1 MSTTTASGASGGDDG
16 GMSVE
21 DQLREKDAKIAALES
36 QKDMQEEQVL
46 LLREE
51 IGSLDIKHKEEI
63 YWMRLEVDNLRR
75 EKEALEDRVQQ
86 VYRDLRED
94 DTTEDP
100 MEAPDGY
107 DSAYVMGLQAQVGK
121 YIRTLGIL
129 DHQIVMVKSSCD
141 EVVKSLK
148 EEIGDV
154 MEEKCRMEMDLLNQL
169 AVLDSEK
176 RDLEIAFDQQMK
188 FKNEQVAELKKNTVA
203 REQASESGESREMRE
218 EELLNEIGELKEA
231 RKLLEDELEAER
243 ADADDAI
250 ARLEDANADLEQTIE
265 AMNSDL
271 EVMRE
276 GAATAEAVEVLDALA
291 RDRQETLTSLERVA
305 MIWEKAD
312 DSIQALEDIMDEVRP
327 NNDTNVKGDRERLLS
342 TLETA
347 SLVHGQVKVS
357 LLLVELKLRNQLN
370 SLKNDKLWM
379 GPGGLVPEA
388 NISEQAREIQ
398 QEALAALDLVEES
411 LTDQIKQLEKDKGA
425 DARKMQEE
433 LQETTDE
440 LKELQAQHLVLET
453 EIAKLRQREKEK
465 EEEEKKRSAEEQN
478 AVEKPLENGHKKEE
492 TTVSKEVL
500 EKLQAEVL
508 TVVERVKEKNDTI
521 GKLKTLIEEH
531 KVREAALKKEL
542 RRIMRRSR
550 TAEEKD
556 GVNGTGK
563 SSRRSST
570 VKAKS

>member
-1 MSTTTASGASGGDDG
+1 MSTTTASEGDDG

-36 QKDMQEEQVL
+36 QKDMHEEQVL

-86 VYRDLRED
+86 VYRDLREED
-94 DTTEDP
+94 PTEDP

-107 DSAYVMGLQAQVGK
+107 DSAYVMSLQAQVGK

-176 RDLEIAFDQQMK
+176 RDLEILFDQQMK
-188 FKNEQVAELKKNTVA
+188 FKNEQVAELKKSIVA
-203 REQASESGESREMRE
+203 REQISESGESRELRE
-218 EELLNEIGELKEA
+218 EELLNEISELKEA
-231 RKLLEDELEAER
+231 KKLIEDELEAER

-250 ARLEDANADLEQTIE
+250 ARLEDANTDLEQTIE
-265 AMNSDL
+265 ALNSDL

-291 RDRQETLTSLERVA
+291 RDRQETLNGLERVA

-312 DSIQALEDIMDEVRP
+312 DSIQGLEDIMDEVRP
-327 NNDTNVKGDRERLLS
+327 SDDTSVKGDRERLLS

-347 SLVHGQVKVS
+347 SLVHGQIKVS

-370 SLKNDKLWM
+370 SLKNDRLRM
-379 GPGGLVPEA
+379 GPGGLSPET
-388 NISEQAREIQ
+388 NIGERTEEIQ

-411 LTDQIKQLEKDKGA
+411 LTDQIKQLEQDKGE
-425 DARKMQEE
+425 DARKIRDE
-433 LQETTDE
+433 LQETTEE
-440 LKELQAQHLVLET
+440 LKELQAQHAILES
-453 EIAKLRQREKEK
+453 EVSKLRLKEKEEK
-465 EEEEKKRSAEEQN
+465 EEEEKKQNVYEE
-478 AVEKPLENGHKKEE
+478 PIENGHKNEV
-492 TTVSKEVL
+492 TVSKVVL
-500 EKLQAEVL
+500 DRLQTEVL

-521 GKLKTLIEEH
+521 GRLKTLIEEH

-550 TAEEKD
+550 SEEKE
-556 GVNGTGK
+556 GTNGK
-563 SSRRSST
+563 SRRSST
-570 VKAKS
+570 VKTKT

>member
-1 MSTTTASGASGGDDG
+1 MSTKTDVSEEEGS
-16 GMSVE
+16 MSIE
-21 DQLREKDAKIAALES
+21 DILREKDAKIAALEA
-36 QKDMQEEQVL
+36 QKDMNEEQVL
-46 LLREE
+46 LMREE
-51 IGSLDIKHKEEI
+51 IGSLDIKHREEI

-75 EKEALEDRVQQ
+75 EKETLEDRVHQ
-86 VYRDLRED
+86 VYRDLRE
-94 DTTEDP
+94 EDASEEP

-107 DSAYVMGLQAQVGK
+107 DSAYVMSLQAQVGK

-176 RDLEIAFDQQMK
+176 RDLEITFDQQMK
-188 FKNEQVAELKKNTVA
+188 FKNEQVAELKKTIGS
-203 REQASESGESREMRE
+203 REQMSESGESGEDRE
-218 EELLNEIGELKEA
+218 EELLNEISELKEA
-231 RKLLEDELEAER
+231 KKLLEDELEAER

-250 ARLEDANADLEQTIE
+250 ARLEDANADLEQSIE
-265 AMNSDL
+265 ALNSDL

-291 RDRQETLTSLERVA
+291 RDRQETLTNLERVA

-312 DSIQALEDIMDEVRP
+312 DTIQGLEDLIDEVRP
-327 NNDTNVKGDRERLLS
+327 HDDTSVKGDSERLLS

-347 SLVHGQVKVS
+347 SLVHGQIKVS

-370 SLKNDKLWM
+370 SLKNDRLRM
-379 GPGGLVPEA
+379 GPGGLTPET
-388 NISEQAREIQ
+388 NIGERTQEIQ

-411 LTDQIKQLEKDKGA
+411 LTDQIKQLEEDKGA

-433 LQETTDE
+433 LQETTEE
-440 LKELQAQHLVLET
+440 LKDLQAQHLILES
-453 EIAKLRQREKEK
+453 ELSKLRLMEKEK
-465 EEEEKKRSAEEQN
+465 EEEEEKKQN
-478 AVEKPLENGHKKEE
+478 AGEKPLENGHTTPEV
-492 TTVSKEVL
+492 TVSKAVL
-500 EKLQAEVL
+500 ESLQSEVL

-521 GKLKTLIEEH
+521 GRLKTLIEEH

-550 TAEEKD
+550 TADDKE
-556 GVNGTGK
+556 GVNGTK
-563 SSRRSST
+563 SSRRSSAGKT
-570 VKAKS
+570 KS